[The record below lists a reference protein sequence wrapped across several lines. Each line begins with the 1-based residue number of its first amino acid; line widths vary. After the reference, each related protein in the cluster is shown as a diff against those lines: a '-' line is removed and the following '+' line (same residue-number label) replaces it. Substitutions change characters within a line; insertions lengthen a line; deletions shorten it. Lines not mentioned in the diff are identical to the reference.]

1 MKNKFYYTFED
12 DLKERLK
19 NPKFRKAWEETEV
32 EYQLARQLIEKRLV
46 KKMSQRELA
55 KKVKTTQAVISR
67 LETMNENPSLSL
79 LKRLAQ
85 ALGVKVNL
93 QLE

>member
-19 NPKFRKAWEETEV
+19 NPKFKKAWEETEV
-32 EYQLARQLIEKRLV
+32 EYQLARQLIEKRLAQ
-46 KKMSQRELA
+46 KMSQRDLA
-55 KKVKTTQAVISR
+55 KRVKTSQAVISR

-85 ALGVKVNL
+85 ALGVKINL
-93 QLE
+93 RLD

>member
-19 NPKFRKAWEETEV
+19 NPKFKKAWEETEV
-32 EYQLARQLIEKRLV
+32 EYQLARQLIEKRLA
-46 KKMSQRELA
+46 KKMSQRDLA
-55 KKVKTTQAVISR
+55 KRVKTSQAVISR

-85 ALGVKVNL
+85 ALGVKINL
-93 QLE
+93 QLD